1 MLSRGAA
8 AGPYDKGAVASLG
21 AGDMLVIWGCAAS
34 IFWLFQSNSR
44 IIRTMKTDRKK
55 ATARDLSLQ
64 EAMHLQ
70 ALESNPLDAEQI
82 AMFEMFDR
90 EGWSDERRR
99 NYIRKRVLDRVGVS
113 AAE

>member
-1 MLSRGAA
+1 
-8 AGPYDKGAVASLG
+8 
-21 AGDMLVIWGCAAS
+21 
-34 IFWLFQSNSR
+34 
-44 IIRTMKTDRKK
+44 MKNG
-55 ATARDLSLQ
+55 TARGLSLQ

-70 ALESNPLDAEQI
+70 TLESNPLDPEQV

-99 NYIRKRVLDRVGVS
+99 NYIRKRVLDRVGIP